1 MGFESQ
7 DGSTGTPL
15 GVSDWGNRQ
24 NEKCL
29 SKGFLEEVMW
39 APTQEQRPWSRCS
52 DKQNTVV
59 ERQASGVRMLGLKP
73 SRTAQLCDL
82 GPVT

>member
-1 MGFESQ
+1 
-7 DGSTGTPL
+7 
-15 GVSDWGNRQ
+15 
-24 NEKCL
+24 
-29 SKGFLEEVMW
+29 MW
-39 APTQEQRPWSRCS
+39 APTQEQRPWRGCS

-73 SRTAQLCDL
+73 SCTAQLCDL